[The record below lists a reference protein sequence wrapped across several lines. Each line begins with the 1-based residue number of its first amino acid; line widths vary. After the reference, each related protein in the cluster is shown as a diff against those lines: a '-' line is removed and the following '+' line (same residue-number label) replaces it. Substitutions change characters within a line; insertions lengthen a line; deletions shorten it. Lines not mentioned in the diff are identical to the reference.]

1 MQACKDVDTF
11 TDLSCRDDFSISF
24 MAMFSVL
31 VFLKCFHWITAD
43 RVDYVSTT
51 YHSSHLLRSP
61 FAQMDQIPPP
71 GPPRQFHIRM
81 VSIISL
87 LMLLDFLFVSYSLE
101 TILLEGVSAM
111 IIFAS
116 EFIILQA
123 TIAGSAARYAVGVID
138 LRRARGREDAP
149 VWEAKSTY
157 LFYIDLSVGQLVL
170 RL

>member
-1 MQACKDVDTF
+1 
-11 TDLSCRDDFSISF
+11 
-24 MAMFSVL
+24 
-31 VFLKCFHWITAD
+31 
-43 RVDYVSTT
+43 
-51 YHSSHLLRSP
+51 
-61 FAQMDQIPPP
+61 MDQIPPP

-116 EFIILQA
+116 EFVILQA

-138 LRRARGREDAP
+138 LRRARGREEAP

-157 LFYIDLSVGQLVL
+157 LFYIDLSVGQLDFLSLTNRATDFLQTSSNSLPISCSSPSSSSTMVSL
-170 RL
+170 FTFSVTSI

>member
-1 MQACKDVDTF
+1 
-11 TDLSCRDDFSISF
+11 
-24 MAMFSVL
+24 MFPLDHSRSNRL
-31 VFLKCFHWITAD
+31 RGYNILFLPPPN
-43 RVDYVSTT
+43 
-51 YHSSHLLRSP
+51 SP

-81 VSIISL
+81 VSIVSF

-116 EFIILQA
+116 EFVILQA

-157 LFYIDLSVGQLVL
+157 LFYIDLSVGQLNL
-170 RL
+170 HHQQIE